1 MDDAT
6 RNMPKGTVKWFNRVK
21 GFGFIEKEDGNDVF
35 VHKSDVE
42 SGTLH
47 DGDEVEFEL
56 GEAPDGR
63 ACAINVNKLE

>member
-1 MDDAT
+1 M
-6 RNMPKGTVKWFNRVK
+6 K

-63 ACAINVNKLE
+63 ACAISVNKVE

>member
-1 MDDAT
+1 
-6 RNMPKGTVKWFNRVK
+6 MPQGTVKWFNRVK
-21 GFGFIEKEDGNDVF
+21 GFGFIEKEDGNDGF

-63 ACAINVNKLE
+63 ACAISVNKVE

>member
-21 GFGFIEKEDGNDVF
+21 GFGFIEKEDANDVC

-42 SGTLH
+42 AGTLH

>member
-21 GFGFIEKEDGNDVF
+21 GFGFIEKEDWNDVF

-63 ACAINVNKLE
+63 ACATNVNTLE